1 MRAPTEAWWRRRS
14 YVGAV
19 PTETGQQAAS
29 HLALDRLT
37 QEFPDKDKLLAVVE
51 QHMRSAR
58 RNRETDRAELYQ
70 EVDRGELMETAIRRL
85 SASSIR
91 GGFLRANDLEFLGAT
106 ETKQVHEQIA
116 QELAG
121 IGAVLKMNAGT
132 VVVQT
137 PLPGSP
143 AFAGGLRAEIASSP
157 STNPV
162 ADGKQLETAMQLLR
176 DPSARP

>member
-1 MRAPTEAWWRRRS
+1 MRAQSLCKHRCR
-14 YVGAV
+14 
-19 PTETGQQAAS
+19 
-29 HLALDRLT
+29 DR
-37 QEFPDKDKLLAVVE
+37 QIE
-51 QHMRSAR
+51 Q
-58 RNRETDRAELYQ
+58 NYIQ
-70 EVDRGELMETAIRRL
+70 EVDRGELMETAIRAIVGKL
-85 SASSIR
+85 DSR

-143 AFAGGLRAEIASSP
+143 AFAGGLRAGDRL
-157 STNPV
+157 V
-162 ADGKQLETAMQLLR
+162 
-176 DPSARP
+176 